1 MLDVVY
7 IGILN
12 VDDLYEGL
20 RCVDSEIM
28 WEEVEVVFKKLDK
41 DGNGEINFDE
51 FLFYMIQGDLLE
63 GLGGDGQYRFL
74 VF

>member
-51 FLFYMIQGDLLE
+51 FLFYMI
-63 GLGGDGQYRFL
+63 
-74 VF
+74 